1 MTKQTRERWAE
12 RVREWRA
19 SGLSAEEFTAAK
31 DYAASSLRWAAAQVQ
46 GGPKTPAPATS
57 SGVKPARGQRRP
69 ERPAWPGG
77 RAPRFVPVRMRPSAP
92 VLTELVV
99 EVGAARVR
107 VTRGAD
113 LGLVGD
119 VVRALQGVA
128 R

>member
-1 MTKQTRERWAE
+1 
-12 RVREWRA
+12 
-19 SGLSAEEFTAAK
+19 
-31 DYAASSLRWAAAQVQ
+31 
-46 GGPKTPAPATS
+46 
-57 SGVKPARGQRRP
+57 
-69 ERPAWPGG
+69 
-77 RAPRFVPVRMRPSAP
+77 MRPSAP